1 MKRDDRVYL
10 SHILQSVSLIEKYTE
25 NLTEE
30 EFLSNSL
37 VQDGTIRQIQIIGEA
52 TKNLSKS
59 QREKYPQVHWRGIAG
74 MRDKL
79 IHDYFGVDINAVWDT
94 VKEDIPALK
103 KVVVKII
110 HDLNEN
116 A

>member
-1 MKRDDRVYL
+1 MKKDDRVYL
-10 SHILQSVSLIEKYTE
+10 NHILQSVSLIEKYTE
-25 NLTEE
+25 DLTEE

-37 VQDGTIRQIQIIGEA
+37 FQDATIRQIQIIGEA

-59 QREKYPQVHWRGIAG
+59 LRDKYPQVHWRGIAG

-94 VKEDIPALK
+94 IKEDIPALK
-103 KVVVKII
+103 KIVLEII
-110 HDLNEN
+110 QDLNGN
-116 A
+116 P

>member
-1 MKRDDRVYL
+1 MKKDDRVYL

-25 NLTEE
+25 DLTEE

-37 VQDGTIRQIQIIGEA
+37 FQDATIRQIQIIGEA

-59 QREKYPQVHWRGIAG
+59 LRDKYPQVHWRGIAG

-79 IHDYFGVDINAVWDT
+79 VHDYFGVDINAVWDT
-94 VKEDIPALK
+94 IKDDIPALK
-103 KVVVKII
+103 KIVLKII
-110 HDLNEN
+110 QDLYGNT
-116 A
+116 

>member
-1 MKRDDRVYL
+1 MKKDDRVYL

-25 NLTEE
+25 DLTEE

-37 VQDGTIRQIQIIGEA
+37 FQDATIRQIQIIGEA
-52 TKNLSKS
+52 TKKLSKS
-59 QREKYPQVHWRGIAG
+59 LRDKYPQVHWRGIAG

-94 VKEDIPALK
+94 IKEDVPVLK
-103 KVVVKII
+103 KIVMEII
-110 HDLNEN
+110 QDLNGN
-116 A
+116 N

>member
-1 MKRDDRVYL
+1 MKKDNRVYL

-25 NLTEE
+25 DLTEE

-37 VQDGTIRQIQIIGEA
+37 FQDATIRQIQIIGEA

-59 QREKYPQVHWRGIAG
+59 LRDKYPQVHWRGIAG

-79 IHDYFGVDINAVWDT
+79 VHDYFGVDINAVWDT
-94 VKEDIPALK
+94 IKDDIPALK
-103 KVVVKII
+103 KIVLKII
-110 HDLNEN
+110 QDLYGNT
-116 A
+116 

>member
-1 MKRDDRVYL
+1 MKKDDRVYL

>member
-10 SHILQSVSLIEKYTE
+10 RHILQSISLIEKYTE
-25 NLTEE
+25 DLTEE
-30 EFLSNSL
+30 DFLSNNL

-59 QREKYPQVHWRGIAG
+59 LKEKSPQVHWRGIAG

-79 IHDYFGVDINAVWDT
+79 VHDYFGVDINAVWDT

-103 KVVVKII
+103 KVVVKIVQ
-110 HDLNEN
+110 DLNEN

>member
-1 MKRDDRVYL
+1 MKKDDRVYL

-25 NLTEE
+25 DLTEE

-37 VQDGTIRQIQIIGEA
+37 FQDATIRQIQIIGEA
-52 TKNLSKS
+52 TKKLSKS
-59 QREKYPQVHWRGIAG
+59 LRDKYPQVRWRGIAG

-94 VKEDIPALK
+94 IKEDVPALK
-103 KVVVKII
+103 KIVMEII
-110 HDLNEN
+110 QDLNGN
-116 A
+116 P

>member
-1 MKRDDRVYL
+1 MKKDDRVYL
-10 SHILQSVSLIEKYTE
+10 SHILQSASLIEQYTE

-52 TKNLSKS
+52 TKNLSS
-59 QREKYPQVHWRGIAG
+59 SLREKYPYVHWRGIAG

-79 IHDYFGVDINAVWDT
+79 IHNYFSVDINAVWDT
-94 VKEDIPALK
+94 VKKDIPYLK
-103 KVVVKII
+103 KVVLTII
-110 HDLNEN
+110 QELNEKV
-116 A
+116 

>member
-10 SHILQSVSLIEKYTE
+10 NHILDSISLIGKYTQG
-25 NLTEE
+25 LTEE
-30 EFLSNSL
+30 EFLSNNL

-59 QREKYPQVHWRGIAG
+59 LKEEYPNVRWRGIAG

-79 IHDYFGVDINAVWDT
+79 IHNYFGVNLYAVWDT
-94 VKEDIPALK
+94 AKEDIPALK
-103 KVVVKII
+103 KIVTEI
-110 HDLNEN
+110 LNDFNEKD
-116 A
+116 